1 VQVTRR
7 LLDHWT
13 MSFFSPL
20 TVYALHHRY
29 VSFCIHTLEEVDLSF
44 EEGREVVFFPY
55 ERKKRRIS
63 IGFIQPSLLF
73 KKRSSQLFVSLSD
86 VIISLHPV
94 FTFSF
99 KVVTEYLMKE
109 YPPAYQVQYP

>member
-1 VQVTRR
+1 M
-7 LLDHWT
+7 W
-13 MSFFSPL
+13 
-20 TVYALHHRY
+20 
-29 VSFCIHTLEEVDLSF
+29 
-44 EEGREVVFFPY
+44 
-55 ERKKRRIS
+55 
-63 IGFIQPSLLF
+63 
-73 KKRSSQLFVSLSD
+73 SQGVGESD